1 MTIQES
7 APKSSFDIG
16 QYVIYPTHG
25 IGQIAGYEIQELSD
39 FTVELIVISFHR
51 DKMSL
56 RIPLPKAKASGLRPL
71 SSPEEMQKVFD
82 LLKIKTRPRK
92 ISWSRRL
99 QEYDQ
104 KINSGNPLE
113 VAQVVREIFK
123 DGIEA
128 EMSYS
133 ERQVYQSALER
144 LVQELAVIQNINET
158 QAIDL
163 VEQLMKNC

>member
-7 APKSSFDIG
+7 AQKSSFDVG

-25 IGQIAGYEIQELSD
+25 IGQIAGFETQQLSD
-39 FTVELIVISFHR
+39 FTVELIVITFHR

-71 SSPEEMQKVFD
+71 STCEDMQKVFD
-82 LLKIKTRPRK
+82 LLKIKPRGRK
-92 ISWSRRL
+92 LSWSRRL

-104 KINSGNPLE
+104 KINSGDP
-113 VAQVVREIFK
+113 VAVAEVVREIFK
-123 DGIEA
+123 DGVNS

-144 LVQELAVIQNINET
+144 LIQELAVIQNITEP
-158 QAIDL
+158 QAVDM
-163 VEQLMKNC
+163 VEQLLKNG